1 MDANLSDD
9 SFVEQQNTAFRSN
22 NLSNVG
28 TEARAMASIEMNHQK
43 AEQFTAAGDNV
54 TTMEGYTNLSLIKE
68 EDFTKH
74 GVGHLQGHKNSTK
87 RIYHNPKS
95 KGQRNQSLN

>member
-28 TEARAMASIEMNHQK
+28 TEARAMASVEMNHQK
-43 AEQFTAAGDNV
+43 AEQYTVAENNV

-74 GVGHLQGHKNSTK
+74 GIGHL
-87 RIYHNPKS
+87 
-95 KGQRNQSLN
+95 

>member
-22 NLSNVG
+22 NLSNVN
-28 TEARAMASIEMNHQK
+28 TEARAMAPAEINPEQ
-43 AEQFTAAGDNV
+43 AEQYTAAGDNV
-54 TTMEGYTNLSLIKE
+54 QTMEGYTNLSLIKE

-74 GVGHLQGHKNSTK
+74 GMGHLKGARNSIK
-87 RIYHNPKS
+87 RIYHP
-95 KGQRNQSLN
+95 Q

>member
-43 AEQFTAAGDNV
+43 VEQFTAAGDNV

-74 GVGHLQGHKNSTK
+74 DIGHLQG
-87 RIYHNPKS
+87 
-95 KGQRNQSLN
+95 